1 MMRNYLQRMALLLLM
16 LPLCMAVSAVTFV
29 NVTPENSTVTK
40 VDVGEKLSSITLTV
54 TLGADEALNGQA
66 QLRTSTNEAALV
78 NNGSGFLSDNVL
90 KQKTANPNVW
100 EITWLN
106 VPVGKYRRNGHLVG

>member
-29 NVTPENSTVTK
+29 NVTRENSKVTK
-40 VDVGEKLSSITLTV
+40 VDVGEQLSSITLTV

-66 QLRTSTNEAALV
+66 QLRTSTDETALV

-90 KQKTANPNVW
+90 
-100 EITWLN
+100 
-106 VPVGKYRRNGHLVG
+106 